1 MQVALSKKDSLS
13 VDVWVNDRKIT
24 DSTWSVFVDDGQGDT
39 IFVVLKD
46 PNAQNQVKIN
56 INKFTNFEEAK

>member
-46 PNAQNQVKIN
+46 PNGQNQVKIN